1 MTWRLRW
8 RSATARLAAP
18 ADPGAAAA
26 TNASDAETNASGA
39 DADWV
44 DVGSLADLRHNRLV
58 ADLDGTSILVVRTG
72 LALAAVEYE
81 CPHLGQRL
89 SDGEVSGRVI
99 ECAAHGYR
107 WDLGTGQPVGGL
119 RTQRRRPLRSV
130 PIRLA
135 GDRILLAP
143 APRPTPY

>member
-18 ADPGAAAA
+18 ANARYAPEANAGGAG
-26 TNASDAETNASGA
+26 TDAA

-44 DVGSLADLRHNRLV
+44 DVGGLADLRHNRLV
-58 ADLDGTSILVVRTG
+58 TELDGTSILVVRTG
-72 LALAAVEYE
+72 RALAAVENE

-89 SDGEVSGRVI
+89 SDGDVSGRVI
-99 ECAAHGYR
+99 QCAAHGYR
-107 WDLGTGQPVGGL
+107 WDLGTGQPAGGL
-119 RTQRRRPLRSV
+119 RVQRRRPLRSV

-143 APRPTPY
+143 AERPTPY